1 MVKANKEIHI
11 EVVSDIVCPWCYV
24 GKKQLEK
31 SLKYLKYENI
41 IFKII
46 WQPFELNPNFP
57 KDGINRKKY
66 LKLKFG
72 DNQWEQSA
80 MAKSLL
86 NSGKEVGISF
96 NFNSI
101 KIMPNSRIIHAIIE
115 VSKNKNKEKFLIEK
129 LFQDFFENGI
139 NISNKEY
146 LTKLSNKLK
155 LNKKIILDCLNDKNN
170 SLIAKKEKKYI
181 EIGVSSVPCFIINEK
196 FAISGAQGEKNFTKF
211 IKMIVKNYI

>member
-101 KIMPNSRIIHAIIE
+101 KKRSA
-115 VSKNKNKEKFLIEK
+115 KFI
-129 LFQDFFENGI
+129 Q
-139 NISNKEY
+139 
-146 LTKLSNKLK
+146 
-155 LNKKIILDCLNDKNN
+155 
-170 SLIAKKEKKYI
+170 
-181 EIGVSSVPCFIINEK
+181 FIIC
-196 FAISGAQGEKNFTKF
+196 
-211 IKMIVKNYI
+211 

>member
-1 MVKANKEIHI
+1 LVKANKEIHI

-139 NISNKEY
+139 NISN
-146 LTKLSNKLK
+146 
-155 LNKKIILDCLNDKNN
+155 
-170 SLIAKKEKKYI
+170 
-181 EIGVSSVPCFIINEK
+181 
-196 FAISGAQGEKNFTKF
+196 
-211 IKMIVKNYI
+211 